1 MPKSQIIKDIVEE
14 RVGIE
19 QSLNRLYI
27 LALDVKNKELANWAE
42 KELNGYTSTDELP
55 AYRKA
60 DGATLRYTGINGGF
74 QVTNQPLQPS
84 FIKQEHRDI
93 IDNIQMR
100 EGIRFLSELAS
111 SEQPATRDLSLLA
124 HDVLELSG
132 GQVQC
137 ISIKQ
142 IIPQSIFQGACAEV
156 KHKMLQALVELESK
170 FGNLDSL
177 GIDISEKKPEQIA
190 IENEELNRTVLN
202 INVPAPTLPKE
213 KMRNKV
219 AWNIIIPIITGALG
233 AILGA
238 AVVAYFGLG

>member
-27 LALDVKNKELANWAE
+27 LALDVKNKELAYWAE

-55 AYRKA
+55 SYRKA
-60 DGATLRYTGINGGF
+60 DGATLRYSGINGGF

-93 IDNIQMR
+93 INNIQMR

-111 SEQPATRDLSLLA
+111 SEQPATRDLSVLA
-124 HDVLELSG
+124 HDVLESSG

-137 ISIKQ
+137 ISIEQ
-142 IIPQSIFQGACAEV
+142 IIPQSVFQGACAEV

-170 FGNLDSL
+170 YGNLDSL
-177 GIDISEKKPEQIA
+177 GIDISAKKPEQIVA
-190 IENEELNRTVLN
+190 DNAEINRMVLN
-202 INVPAPTLPKE
+202 INMTTPDPPKE
-213 KMRNKV
+213 KMSSKIL
-219 AWNIIIPIITGALG
+219 WKFIIPIITAVIGVVVGAVL
-233 AILGA
+233 
-238 AVVAYFGLG
+238 VAYFGLG